1 MQTSS
6 ILFSFEGRIGRQT
19 FWFATLATS
28 LINCMISVVLVGV
41 ARGLGS
47 GVGQGSGDVGVVPI
61 IVLLLWVPVAAW
73 VSLAIQAKRWHDRDK
88 SGWWI
93 LICLV
98 PIIGSIWALIETGFL
113 RGTNAPNRFGVDPL
127 LGF

>member
-1 MQTSS
+1 MQVSS

-19 FWFATLATS
+19 FWLATLGT
-28 LINCMISVVLVGV
+28 VLVNSV
-41 ARGLGS
+41 ISGLLVGIASGSAS
-47 GVGQGSGDVGVVPI
+47 GVVSGGSEIGVIPT
-61 IVLLLWVPVAAW
+61 IVLVPWTLAVIW
-73 VSLAIQAKRWHDRDK
+73 VSLAIQVKRWHDRDK
-88 SGWWI
+88 SGWWV

-113 RGTNAPNRFGVDPL
+113 RGTNAPNRFGADPL